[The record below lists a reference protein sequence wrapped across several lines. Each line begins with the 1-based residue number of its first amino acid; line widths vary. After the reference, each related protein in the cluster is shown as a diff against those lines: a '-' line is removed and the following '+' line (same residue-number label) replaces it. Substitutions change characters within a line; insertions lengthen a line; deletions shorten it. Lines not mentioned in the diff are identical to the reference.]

1 MLFQFGIVDQYYSNF
16 EIEIPNLEF
25 QICYFFLGALRAQIK
40 MYRFCT
46 AERYFALYFHDFIIC
61 ARSAPRKKSIFGIS
75 NSEFQF
81 QNWNNIDPQFQ
92 IEITLTVFVS
102 LALGR
107 ELELY

>member
-16 EIEIPNLEF
+16 EIEIPNLKF

-40 MYRFCT
+40 IMEIQRKTPLSSAKMIHFCLR
-46 AERYFALYFHDFIIC
+46 AKRAQ
-61 ARSAPRKKSIFGIS
+61 KKNSIFEIP

-92 IEITLTVFVS
+92 IEIILTHNFHFK
-102 LALGR
+102 L
-107 ELELY
+107 ELEF